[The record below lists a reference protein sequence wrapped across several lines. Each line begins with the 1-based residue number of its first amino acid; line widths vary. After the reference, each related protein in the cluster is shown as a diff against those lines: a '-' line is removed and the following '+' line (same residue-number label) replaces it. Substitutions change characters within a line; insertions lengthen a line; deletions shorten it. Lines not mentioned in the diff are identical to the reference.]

1 MSNAI
6 HRLGV
11 GLAGVALSAFVVLAF
26 AAPSAAK
33 IVEFDSLFKA
43 GLGDGGNPPTTVSNQ
58 PNGLP
63 LCSKGLITHLNI
75 SGAGH
80 GFVEVSSGAAPQSI
94 MEVRPFRYGTPGPL
108 GPSPTFSMMA
118 VPTTQDQNGAAS
130 FFSSTCMLS
139 FPPAFLPAILNART
153 HSSFGAFPANTT
165 FKLTSTA
172 TIGGGSALRQVL
184 GTAEEQHTLAG
195 GNGPGNFSVSVNSTF
210 TQFLSGAAGTNTFG
224 GGFRA
229 TGGGRV
235 NLNVNL
241 APGVT
246 GTGYWLSGPRVVG
259 HNRTGAPSAT
269 AGARQTQLVTQSGT
283 FTTNIASNMIPV
295 LLKVWNMPF
304 TTGAVHAEDHG
315 GQFVTIRDAVGNDA
329 RTSMGE
335 MGTLLL
341 VSPWTANL
349 AALNLYFG
357 GTGELE
363 FTFLP
368 EPGPTALFAAG
379 VLGVFALH
387 FAIRRRK

>member
-1 MSNAI
+1 MRNENPLVAAFLRSALMTI
-6 HRLGV
+6 ALV
-11 GLAGVALSAFVVLAF
+11 GLALPAG
-26 AAPSAAK
+26 AK
-33 IVEFDSLFKA
+33 VVEFTATIKA

-63 LCSKGLITHLNI
+63 ICNKGVVTHLNA
-75 SGAGH
+75 SVPAH
-80 GFVEVSSGAAPQSI
+80 GFVEVASGAAPQSI
-94 MEVRPFRYGTPGPL
+94 MDYRPYKYGTAGATGPTPTSAMPGVA
-108 GPSPTFSMMA
+108 G
-118 VPTTQDQNGAAS
+118 VNGAAEYV
-130 FFSSTCMLS
+130 SSTCAVT

-153 HSSFGAFPANTT
+153 QSSRFSWPANNTV
-165 FKLTSTA
+165 FVNTSAA
-172 TIGGGSALRQVL
+172 TLMG
-184 GTAEEQHTLAG
+184 GTASRFSVGTGLQNHTLAAG
-195 GNGPGNFSVSVNSTF
+195 AGPGTFSVSVNSTF
-210 TQFLSGAAGTNTFG
+210 TQFLSGMAGANTFG

-229 TGGGRV
+229 SGGGRV

-246 GTGYWLSGPRVVG
+246 GTGYWLSGPRLIG
-259 HNRTGAPSAT
+259 HNETPIT
-269 AGARQTQLVTQSGT
+269 QTVTMSGT

-304 TTGAVHAEDHG
+304 TTGMGHAEDHG
-315 GQFVTIRDAVGNDA
+315 GQFVTIRDATGSDA

-357 GTGELE
+357 GTGSLE
-363 FTFLP
+363 FQFLP

-379 VLGVFALH
+379 VFGVVALH
-387 FAIRRRK
+387 LATRRRK